1 MQKDH
6 EDLLCQ
12 LVEAAKSVPEKQ
24 PFHCLGP
31 FYGSTRGEV
40 RHVGI
45 PGLALSVY
53 VGDVQDLAGLGLIA
67 VRGHGGH
74 NEFSFD
80 VSPQGFATYSQLRAG
95 SSERVEQIPDLMHA
109 YVDSGV
115 FRSRYA
121 EAVEKWM
128 AAEKALWATDSDTR
142 TTEIGH
148 LCREALQFFASA
160 LLAAAP
166 GVEADTDPAHTV
178 ARVRSVLHDKEP
190 AMSDTVRA
198 FLDSLLVQWGCVS
211 DLVQRQ
217 EHGALRE
224 GGDLVWEDARRVVF
238 QTLIVMYEIDRA
250 VSLGA

>member
-142 TTEIGH
+142 TDRNRSLVSRGAAVLRQRAPRSSSRRGSGH
-148 LCREALQFFASA
+148 GSRSYRRTRPVCAS
-160 LLAAAP
+160 
-166 GVEADTDPAHTV
+166 
-178 ARVRSVLHDKEP
+178 
-190 AMSDTVRA
+190 
-198 FLDSLLVQWGCVS
+198 
-211 DLVQRQ
+211 
-217 EHGALRE
+217 
-224 GGDLVWEDARRVVF
+224 
-238 QTLIVMYEIDRA
+238 
-250 VSLGA
+250 